1 MIDTNRPAT
10 DTPADPAD
18 ANSKTA
24 HQLALLG
31 EFTPV
36 PRLCNRYDGW
46 TPERQRGF
54 IASLAET
61 GSVRTAAHAVN
72 MAPEGAYMLRRHPEA
87 AEFRK
92 AWETALALGVQR
104 LEDVAMDRALHGVE
118 VPVYHF
124 GAVVGTRQVYND
136 RLLMFM
142 LRNRARDRFK
152 ADGKSRGVDAVDA
165 QKLKKLK
172 TQWRQEWESEK
183 TVEVSE
189 RQGEFGDDFVETL
202 ERRHLKWW
210 RRLSPRARA
219 AYREFRRL
227 EHEDRDHAWQNAD
240 NGASVTAEY
249 EEVFARDPRA
259 PIDRLIESEAIGY
272 DKLPEDE
279 AARPQTQEHEQE
291 QEKEDT
297 PVEPPHYRTIS
308 PGRPWSF
315 LHDYNDGRATPWP

>member
-1 MIDTNRPAT
+1 MIDKNRSAT
-10 DTPADPAD
+10 DTAD

-24 HQLALLG
+24 HQLALLS

-46 TPERQRGF
+46 TPELQRDF

-61 GSVRTAAHAVN
+61 GSVRAAAHAVS

-104 LEDVAMDRALHGVE
+104 LEDVALDRALHGVE

-124 GAVVGTRQVYND
+124 GAVVGTRQVFND
-136 RLLMFM
+136 RLLMFI
-142 LRNRARDRFK
+142 LRNRSRDRFK

-165 QKLKKLK
+165 QQLKKLK
-172 TQWRQEWESEK
+172 AQWRQEWESEK
-183 TVEVSE
+183 TVESSE
-189 RQGEFGDDFVETL
+189 RQGQFGDDFVDAL

-210 RRLSPRARA
+210 ARLNPRARA

-227 EHEDRDHAWQNAD
+227 EQEDRDHAWQNAD
-240 NGASVTAEY
+240 NVTAAAAEY
-249 EEVFARDPRA
+249 KEVFAKDPRA
-259 PIDRLIESEAIGY
+259 PVDRLIESEAIGY
-272 DKLPEDE
+272 DKLPAEEERAEEDRTE
-279 AARPQTQEHEQE
+279 
-291 QEKEDT
+291 T
-297 PVEPPHYRTIS
+297 PVEPTPYRTI
-308 PGRPWSF
+308 PPQRPWSY
-315 LHDYNDGRATPWP
+315 LHDPNDGRATPWP